1 MHTLPQG
8 TDITAGG
15 IVGPVGY
22 SAVYSAIFP
31 TPPPGQAVDAQV
43 SASGG
48 LLARADPCIGL
59 HDTDVVAVRD
69 EVDKEGGR
77 GGERDIPLPRGKG
90 NSVF

>member
-1 MHTLPQG
+1 M
-8 TDITAGG
+8 
-15 IVGPVGY
+15 
-22 SAVYSAIFP
+22 
-31 TPPPGQAVDAQV
+31 DAQV